1 MGCQLRGDLEH
12 YVSSVDPCICYHHND
27 AMLSVGF
34 KDYFTILRAALYA
47 EPFVNVKVSATA
59 ELPIEGKEPE
69 LAFGFA
75 MKPSRESEARMKVD
89 QKGFLSLCYKS
100 LVGDNM
106 TIAVNA
112 TVLLSFLSL
121 MNRHL

>member
-47 EPFVNVKVSATA
+47 EPFVNVKDGINFQVHLMIWEKGIVNRKVVVESY
-59 ELPIEGKEPE
+59 EL
-69 LAFGFA
+69 
-75 MKPSRESEARMKVD
+75 
-89 QKGFLSLCYKS
+89 
-100 LVGDNM
+100 
-106 TIAVNA
+106 
-112 TVLLSFLSL
+112 
-121 MNRHL
+121 